1 MKKLF
6 LTTFEFL
13 LLVLFMSFILLGT
26 STRTAYAGVAGY
38 DSGSYKGVFSAI
50 NCDKGVV
57 CVKAGQQLKLRT
69 DLVQTALTFTAAD
82 ASPSVA
88 GGVFFNTDTASLTI
102 TALDDGTKGQEV
114 VIVSKGAVTYDVTST
129 TLKCGTTDVITAAN
143 DVTRW
148 VFDGTDWLCL
158 ARVKASGNM
167 N

>member
-1 MKKLF
+1 MKKL
-6 LTTFEFL
+6 LTVFEL
-13 LLVLFMSFILLGT
+13 LILVTIMTIFFGFKN
-26 STRTAYAGVAGY
+26 TAQAGVAGY
-38 DSGSYKGVFSAI
+38 DSAVYKGVFTAI

-82 ASPSVA
+82 ATPSVA
-88 GGVFFNTDTASLTI
+88 SGVFFNTDTGTLAI

-114 VIVSKGAVTYDVTST
+114 VIVSKGAITYDVTST

-148 VFDGTDWLCL
+148 VFDGTNWLCL
-158 ARVKASGNM
+158 ARIKASGNM